1 MCKGWRV
8 KSDLR
13 LPHTRR
19 VHIATRAIAGSSE
32 GFRGEN
38 ERSAQ
43 GERKDPS
50 LKQTKTGSSV
60 YSFPMPNQIV
70 LAWTVDT
77 TNTPLG
83 PAGAATALGAV
94 PLYVDTTTDPV
105 LGQLYGLTVASDV
118 SAPSGPTQ
126 ATRTLT
132 LNIDSGHVPA
142 APPPFPC
149 HPRTSTPPVLP
160 YPLRATKTLPGSFF
174 VQTGSMVVA
183 VSQTQIPSLSIGD
196 NIQFLSEEGVFYVV
210 GAVGS
215 TSIGIT
221 TPYTGVSANTS
232 AFKEVVAP
240 AKIAAVF
247 STSPL
252 DTAGVATVPAIPVG
266 PGAQSVTLTYKD
278 SNGVSNTLVIPLT
291 GRRPALIAL
300 PTAPAAG
307 FDIAEI
313 DSFTVSAAGTF
324 GSSVGQIT
332 LVSLES
338 ALPAIPSNATPTDFK
353 GPLTDE
359 AQMLIDRALVYLPP
373 SYFSLA
379 GQQASTPQLAGD
391 FIVTTGSTSVP
402 TTVDQTGA
410 LAPGDIIQFASQ
422 LDVFYTIA
430 TVAPGL
436 VKLTTP
442 YTGIDDNFT
451 GTNNEGTNSNRGTMG
466 NLGDKVTKT
475 TGAFLVNPSPAA
487 PPSNTE
493 LAEPLGQFVALE
505 TAGPPPNPPLDPA
518 TVPVPT
524 FLSGLFTRTLQV
536 ALAGVPVVPQTIT
549 FV

>member
-1 MCKGWRV
+1 
-8 KSDLR
+8 
-13 LPHTRR
+13 
-19 VHIATRAIAGSSE
+19 
-32 GFRGEN
+32 
-38 ERSAQ
+38 
-43 GERKDPS
+43 
-50 LKQTKTGSSV
+50 
-60 YSFPMPNQIV
+60 MPNQIV

-221 TPYTGVSANTS
+221 TPYTGVSANTT
-232 AFKEVVAP
+232 AFKEVVDP
-240 AKIAAVF
+240 VTLAAVF

>member
-1 MCKGWRV
+1 
-8 KSDLR
+8 
-13 LPHTRR
+13 
-19 VHIATRAIAGSSE
+19 
-32 GFRGEN
+32 
-38 ERSAQ
+38 
-43 GERKDPS
+43 
-50 LKQTKTGSSV
+50 
-60 YSFPMPNQIV
+60 
-70 LAWTVDT
+70 
-77 TNTPLG
+77 
-83 PAGAATALGAV
+83 
-94 PLYVDTTTDPV
+94 
-105 LGQLYGLTVASDV
+105 
-118 SAPSGPTQ
+118 
-126 ATRTLT
+126 
-132 LNIDSGHVPA
+132 
-142 APPPFPC
+142 
-149 HPRTSTPPVLP
+149 
-160 YPLRATKTLPGSFF
+160 
-174 VQTGSMVVA
+174 MVVA